1 MSKTTRPQ
9 KKQAKTSR
17 PQTKQSKSSR
27 PQKEQATRPHRRTTT
42 KPRMPIEAGQVNL
55 DQDQAA
61 RVRSVSTALLRDW
74 KRKGRLK
81 EGEHIIYQGRK
92 PTYRRAVVEAI
103 AAQGIDSFAPRPSP
117 Q

>member
-1 MSKTTRPQ
+1 
-9 KKQAKTSR
+9 
-17 PQTKQSKSSR
+17 
-27 PQKEQATRPHRRTTT
+27 
-42 KPRMPIEAGQVNL
+42 MPIEAGQVNL

-61 RVRSVSTALLRDW
+61 RVLSVSTALLRDW